1 MNTVEESAFEAINR
15 DIKAILVELD
25 ELLAVN
31 YDQLDPQQ
39 LAKNN
44 EAFIQ
49 LLDQLNTIDSPFKR

>member
-1 MNTVEESAFEAINR
+1 MNTVEEFALEAINR
-15 DIKAILVELD
+15 DVKAILAELD
-25 ELLAVN
+25 ELLAAK

-49 LLDQLNTIDSPFKR
+49 LLDQLNAIDSPFKR